1 MLNLIASISL
11 VDLISLD
18 DRILFVLLSVSKGH
32 MTQVMWR
39 PISSQ
44 IYTGRERGWF
54 RTSPTGRCTRWPC
67 QLQCSCSAVQMDDP
81 GKRVTATLEYC
92 SVVFG

>member
-1 MLNLIASISL
+1 L

-44 IYTGRERGWF
+44 IYTGRPQQAVVPGGHVNFSALVVLYKWMILGKELQ
-54 RTSPTGRCTRWPC
+54 
-67 QLQCSCSAVQMDDP
+67 QL
-81 GKRVTATLEYC
+81 
-92 SVVFG
+92 